1 MNESK
6 AFSYIKIEQGGD
18 VTEKQVYEGFC
29 EAIKVC
35 DAQGIHDIYNE
46 FPSLAKKVIDN
57 EFDHENYP
65 LIYLILRSSL
75 GYHSEEGFGLL
86 QIEQNTLTV
95 LTELV
100 KLGLD
105 VNQEWD
111 DAAHYFNIDCDNNYR
126 LLDYA
131 VYGGFISVTDFLLKQ
146 GATAHNND
154 QLERELKGAI
164 RTHLN
169 NAMDTFVKALEAKA
183 TSNLSTIESSQYP
196 AKKMIKLLLNYG
208 ANINDTIGFG
218 SDYSTPLG
226 YAVWHHNIDMINFLI
241 SYGAEVSTIQ
251 NEDEDSILH
260 LLFLQVI
267 KDNTGQVVDVLLANG
282 ADVMRPN
289 KYGWNPIVFATLHK
303 NEEILEKLLRGA
315 GLLEVGKSPIEI
327 GIKLV
332 KECVKNFP
340 ISDDNAKYYDI
351 NLNRES
357 GNHPIKIFDFL
368 CNLISEGHNDL
379 LDVLFNDFVTN
390 YVYPL
395 GRSCIE
401 NCITKHNYKAAVHL
415 LEKIPESF
423 DTIYFRGRSSILV
436 LLDESFICNPVKNF
450 YFALLATRKI
460 LNQSI
465 IKSNGLIVRL
475 IELEDH
481 EVLKLKTYI
490 DSLNSKL
497 YHHLNSIKKEVN
509 HEKLSN
515 EFRSLKPIKIE
526 IQTLVIKPTKPD
538 SGPEREEYEYM
549 KNISKQLSFSTGF
562 FAVKAIY
569 NPACFYTFFTR
580 NQGRFEKSEEQTTVN
595 EEVKNDMECVI
606 LNTLSYLDFEKAAD
620 FNLILGKNFSKNLS
634 SFFTTNKELVSTNSE
649 FDVDEHDLSC
659 TPPLEKVARI
669 GEQHES

>member
-6 AFSYIKIEQGGD
+6 AFNYIKIEQGVD

-35 DAQGIHDIYNE
+35 DAQGIRDIYHE

-111 DAAHYFNIDCDNNYR
+111 DDEHYLSGDCDDNYR

-146 GATAHNND
+146 GAASHYHC
-154 QLERELKGAI
+154 ERELKGAI
-164 RTHLN
+164 RTPLN
-169 NAMDTFVKALEAKA
+169 HAMDTFVDALEAKA
-183 TSNLSTIESSQYP
+183 TSNLSMIESSQYP
-196 AKKMIKLLLNYG
+196 AKKMIELLLNYG

-218 SDYSTPLG
+218 TDYSTTLG
-226 YAVWHHNIDMINFLI
+226 KAVWDQNIDMINFLI
-241 SYGAEVSTIQ
+241 SYGANVSAIQ

-260 LLFLQVI
+260 LLFLQDI

-282 ADVMRPN
+282 ADAMRPN
-289 KYGWNPIVFATLHK
+289 KYGWNTIAFATLHK

-340 ISDDNAKYYDI
+340 VSDDNAKYYDI
-351 NLNRES
+351 HLRRES

-379 LDVLFNDFVTN
+379 LDTLFNHFVTN
-390 YVYPL
+390 YVHPL
-395 GRSCIE
+395 GRICIE
-401 NCITKHNYKAAVHL
+401 SCITKHNYKAAVHL
-415 LEKIPESF
+415 LEKMPESF
-423 DTIYFRGRSSILV
+423 DTMHYRGRSSLLL
-436 LLDESFICNPVKNF
+436 LLDESFIYNPVKNF

-460 LNQSI
+460 LNESI

-475 IELEDH
+475 IKLEDH

-490 DSLNSKL
+490 DSLNPKL
-497 YHHLNSIKKEVN
+497 SHHLNSIKKEVN
-509 HEKLSN
+509 HEKLSS
-515 EFRSLKPIKIE
+515 EFRSLKPIKVMM
-526 IQTLVIKPTKPD
+526 QKLGTKPIKPD
-538 SGPEREEYEYM
+538 SGPDRELCDYIE
-549 KNISKQLSFSTGF
+549 NILEQFSTGF
-562 FAVKAIY
+562 SIVKAIY
-569 NPACFYTFFTR
+569 NPSCFYLFFTR
-580 NQGRFEKSEEQTTVN
+580 NQRRFEKSEEQPEVN
-595 EEVKNDMECVI
+595 EKVNNDMESI
-606 LNTLSYLDFEKAAD
+606 ISNTLSYLDFEKAAD
-620 FNLILGKNFSKNLS
+620 FSLILGKNFSKNLA
-634 SFFTTNKELVSTNSE
+634 SFFTTNKELVSTNSG

-659 TPPLEKVARI
+659 TSPVEKLPKI
-669 GEQHES
+669 GEHDES